1 MTCSVLLPV
10 YNAGPPLRVAIES
23 ILRQDERDFEFI
35 AIDDRSSDDSA
46 QIIREY
52 MQQDPRI
59 RGIFHEK
66 NLGLA
71 NTLNHGLEQARTEL
85 VVRMDQDDEALPH
98 RIRNLIGYM
107 RSHSDTVVAG
117 SYVYHMGRTLEQ
129 DHLITLPTEHEDIVK
144 ALPSGNCLYH
154 PSVIMRREEILKL
167 GGYRAEFRNAEDYDL
182 WLRVGRVYRLANVPI
197 PLLRYRFSTTG
208 MTLGKK
214 WQQMLYVQMA
224 VVAYRDPSLN
234 GEKLLQCA
242 EEALAKIDREEFL
255 GIVARGTIE
264 ELGRLHLWKDAL
276 KVLLLFSKQLDFR
289 RSARLA
295 MDSARSI
302 LAQYR
307 NSGRP

>member
-23 ILRQDERDFEFI
+23 ILRQDEPDFEFI
-35 AIDDRSSDDSA
+35 VIDDQSSDDSA
-46 QIIREY
+46 RIIREY
-52 MQQDPRI
+52 MKRDARL
-59 RGIFHEK
+59 RGAFHEK

-71 NTLNHGLEQARTEL
+71 GTLNQGLEQAGSDL

-98 RIRNLIGYM
+98 RIRTLVSYM
-107 RSHSDTVVAG
+107 RGHPDTVVAG
-117 SYVYHMGRTLEQ
+117 SYVYHMGRTSQ
-129 DHLITLPTEHEDIVK
+129 YDHLIKLPTEHDEIVK

-167 GGYRAEFRNAEDYDL
+167 GGYRPEFKNAEDYDL
-182 WLRVGRVYRLANVPI
+182 WLRAGRVYRLANVPT
-197 PLLRYRFSTTG
+197 PLLRYRFSTSG

-224 VVAYRDPSLN
+224 VVAFRDPTLS
-234 GEKLLQCA
+234 GDELLKSA

-264 ELGRLHLWKDAL
+264 ELSRLHLWKDAL
-276 KVLLLFSKQLDFR
+276 KVLFLFSKQLGFGD
-289 RSARLA
+289 SARLA
-295 MDSARSI
+295 KDSARLVCSQFTGDR
-302 LAQYR
+302 LQ
-307 NSGRP
+307 